1 MEECGRTQLICIIFI
16 CTELYII
23 ITLVAVERFGTRIL
37 NVLLR
42 DNKVEVGHN
51 AATVHALP
59 PALWPYR
66 QREHL
71 HSHSAHHRSVKHSH
85 RCASFASL
93 FGILLCSNLAIALQ
107 HTSCQLLAPHSML
120 VLPADGFCFVV
131 GVTEPIQ
138 HCAHD
143 SLDHVADPSLEPIA
157 QLLQLLLHCCCCR
170 PAY

>member
-23 ITLVAVERFGTRIL
+23 ITLVAVERFGTKFL

-59 PALWPYR
+59 PALWPFR

-71 HSHSAHHRSVKHSH
+71 HTRT
-85 RCASFASL
+85 
-93 FGILLCSNLAIALQ
+93 Q
-107 HTSCQLLAPHSML
+107 HTTGASSTH
-120 VLPADGFCFVV
+120 
-131 GVTEPIQ
+131 
-138 HCAHD
+138 
-143 SLDHVADPSLEPIA
+143 IA
-157 QLLQLLLHCCCCR
+157 VPVSPVYLGSSYAATSQ
-170 PAY
+170 